1 MPEALIGAR
10 AVHFASTAMVFGVTL
25 FRFQIAEAAFRQAR
39 ASVLAVKTNYLREL
53 SWVFWISFALAVL
66 SAAMWLVLLAA
77 NISNEPIPVAV
88 SDGTLWTVLTQ
99 TQIGF
104 VWIVRLILAALLASW
119 LLFVNPD
126 DKGAFRSGWLPIF
139 CAASFMGSLA
149 WSGHAGGTP
158 GMDGDVH
165 VASDFLHLIAAGAWL
180 GGLLP
185 LTLLLASARYA
196 QDQSMP
202 VLLRAATFRFSTV
215 GLFAVGTLFATGI
228 VNAAILVGSFSALLE
243 TNYGNLLLAKIGLFA
258 VMVSVATINRL
269 HLRPRLPNA
278 DAIRQLARN
287 TWIETGLG
295 LSIIVIVSVLGI
307 LPPAAHMNLHNH
319 VHIPSGSTSSDVAF
333 VHIHSNRGMAEVTIA
348 PDHPGVAR
356 ASIRLMNDDLSPL
369 AANDVTLVLTPQ
381 APTST
386 PPISRAA
393 THLSDGTWEV
403 VELKIAR
410 SGVWVVKL
418 TVKTDAGE
426 PFILDAPIVIER

>member
-1 MPEALIGAR
+1 MPEALIVAR
-10 AVHFASTAMVFGVTL
+10 AVHFASTAMAFGVVL
-25 FRFQIAEAAFRQAR
+25 FRFQIAEPAFRQAA
-39 ASVLAVKTNYLREL
+39 ASILATKTNYLREL
-53 SWVFWISFALAVL
+53 SWIFWISLPLAVL
-66 SAAMWLVLLAA
+66 SGAMWLVLVAA
-77 NISNEPIPVAV
+77 NISNEPILVAV

-99 TQIGF
+99 TQIGI
-104 VWIVRLILAALLASW
+104 VWIVRLILAVLLASW
-119 LLFVNPD
+119 LLFVNSD
-126 DKGAFRSGWLPIF
+126 HKSAFRSGWPPIF
-139 CAASFMGSLA
+139 CAAFFMGSLA

-158 GMDGDVH
+158 GIDGDLH
-165 VASDFLHLIAAGAWL
+165 VASDFLHLVAAGAWL

-185 LTLLLASARYA
+185 LTLLFASARDV
-196 QDQSMP
+196 QDPFMP
-202 VLLRAATFRFSTV
+202 LLIRAATFRFSTV
-215 GLFAVGTLFATGI
+215 GLFAVGTLLATGI
-228 VNAAILVGSFSALLE
+228 VNAAILVGSLPALLE

-258 VMVSVATINRL
+258 VMVCVAAVNRL
-269 HLRPRLPNA
+269 NLSPRLPDA
-278 DAIRQLARN
+278 GAIRQLARN

-319 VHIPSGSTSSDVAF
+319 VHTPSGSTSSDVAF

-369 AANDVTLVLTPQ
+369 AANDVTFVLTPQ

>member
-1 MPEALIGAR
+1 
-10 AVHFASTAMVFGVTL
+10 MVFGVVL
-25 FRFQIAEAAFRQAR
+25 FRFLIAEAAFRQPW
-39 ASVLAVKTNYLREL
+39 ASMLATKKNYLSKL
-53 SWVFWISFALAVL
+53 AWLFWISLSLAVL
-66 SAAMWLVLLAA
+66 SGAMWLVLLAA
-77 NISNEPIPVAV
+77 NISNEPIPVVV

-104 VWIVRLILAALLASW
+104 VWIMRLILAALLASW

-126 DKGAFRSGWLPIF
+126 YTTTFRSGWLPIF
-139 CAASFMGSLA
+139 CAASFIGSLA

-158 GMDGDVH
+158 GINGDVH

-185 LTLLLASARYA
+185 LTLLLASARDA

-202 VLLRAATFRFSTV
+202 ILLRAATFRFSTV
-215 GLFAVGTLFATGI
+215 GLFAVGTLLATGL
-228 VNAAILVGSFSALLE
+228 VNASILVGSLPALLE
-243 TNYGNLLLAKIGLFA
+243 TIYGNLLLAKIGLFA
-258 VMVSVATINRL
+258 VMVCVAAINRL
-269 HLRPRLPNA
+269 NLSPRLPNA

-319 VHIPSGSTSSDVAF
+319 VHTPSGSTSSDVAF

-369 AANDVTLVLTPQ
+369 AANDVTFVLTPQ
-381 APTST
+381 APTNT